1 VTVTERAR
9 FSDLFEARERLSE
22 AELRFEKRRRTV
34 GLVLGPLAFLALMIV
49 PPAGLAPSA
58 ARLTAVL
65 AWVLIWWI
73 TEAVPIPIT
82 ALLGPGLGVACG
94 VGGAGEM
101 FAPFGDPII
110 FLFLGSFVIAEA
122 MFATGLDRRMAY
134 GILSRRW
141 VGSSATRILVAV
153 TAITAG
159 LSMWLSNTATAAMMY
174 PIGMSILLAM
184 SRLLERARG
193 EKVDLTRLKYGTAL
207 MLVIAYAA
215 SIGGIGTPVG
225 TPPNLI
231 ALGQLETLAHIR
243 ISFFQWMLLGVPVML
258 VMVAVLV
265 GYMRWALP
273 PEVNVISGSREYIT
287 TERAALGP
295 LTVGERNVLLAF
307 GLTVALWVLPG
318 VLALFAGSGSALAK
332 TIQVSLPE
340 GVVALFGAGLLFILP
355 VSWKERRFTMTWNQA
370 VRIDWG
376 TLMLFGGGLSL
387 GAAMFRTGLAAAV
400 GHGLVELT
408 GARSLAALTYLFT
421 FVAIVLTETTSNTAA
436 ATMVCPLAIA
446 AAQAAGVSPVPPTVA
461 AALGASMAF
470 MLPVSTP
477 PNAIVYG
484 SGCVP
489 ITAMLRHGALL
500 DLVSFVVAPTGVLI
514 ACRILGL

>member
-1 VTVTERAR
+1 VKVAERAR
-9 FSDLFEARERLSE
+9 FSDLFEAKERLSD
-22 AELRFEKRRRTV
+22 AELRFEKRRRTI
-34 GLVLGPLAFLALMIV
+34 GLVVGPLAFLALMIV
-49 PPAGLAPSA
+49 PPAGLAPGA

-65 AWVLIWWI
+65 AWVLTWWI

-82 ALLGPGLGVACG
+82 ALLGPGLAVACG

-134 GILSRRW
+134 GILSMRW
-141 VGSSATRILVAV
+141 VGSSATRILLAV
-153 TAITAG
+153 MAITAG
-159 LSMWLSNTATAAMMY
+159 LSMWLSNTATTAMMY
-174 PIGMSILLAM
+174 PIGMSILVAM

-193 EKVDLTRLKYGTAL
+193 EKVDFTRLRYGTAL
-207 MLVIAYAA
+207 MLVTAYAA

-231 ALGQLETLAHIR
+231 ALGQLEALAHIR
-243 ISFFQWMLLGVPVML
+243 IPFFQWMLVAVPVMF
-258 VMVAVLV
+258 VMVLVLV

-273 PEVNVISGSREYIT
+273 PEVTVISGSREHIVA
-287 TERAALGP
+287 ERAALGR
-295 LTVGERNVLLAF
+295 LTVGERNVLVAF
-307 GLTVALWVLPG
+307 SLTVTLWVLPG
-318 VLALFAGSGSALAK
+318 LLTLIAGPGSALVK
-332 TIQVSLPE
+332 TIQASLPE
-340 GVVALFGAGLLFILP
+340 GVVALFGAGLLFVLP
-355 VSWKERRFTMTWNQA
+355 VNWKERRFTMSWSQA

-376 TLMLFGGGLSL
+376 TLLLFGGGISL
-387 GAAMFRTGLAAAV
+387 GAAMFRTGLAASV
-400 GHGLVELT
+400 GHGLVNLT
-408 GARSLAALTYLFT
+408 GARSLAALTYLFA
-421 FVAIVLTETTSNTAA
+421 FVSVVLTETTSNTAA

-446 AAQAAGVSPVPPTVA
+446 AAQAAGVSVIPPTVA
-461 AALGASMAF
+461 TALGASMAF

-489 ITAMLRHGALL
+489 ITAMLRHGVLL
-500 DLVSFVVAPTGVLI
+500 DLASCVIAPTGVLMM
-514 ACRILGL
+514 CHLLGL

>member
-1 VTVTERAR
+1 MSERAR
-9 FSDLFEARERLSE
+9 FADLFEARERLSD
-22 AELRFEKRRRTV
+22 AELRFERRRRTLGLLV
-34 GLVLGPLAFLALMIV
+34 GPVAFLILMAA
-49 PPAGLAPSA
+49 PPGGLSLPAG
-58 ARLTAVL
+58 RLTAVL
-65 AWVLIWWI
+65 ALVLVWWI
-73 TEAVPIPIT
+73 TEAVPIPVT
-82 ALLGPGLGVACG
+82 ALLGPALAVVCG
-94 VGGAGEM
+94 VGGVTEM

-110 FLFLGSFVIAEA
+110 FLFLGSFVLAEA

-134 GILSRRW
+134 AILSRRW

-153 TAITAG
+153 MAITAG
-159 LSMWLSNTATAAMMY
+159 LSMWLSNTATAAMIY

-184 SRLLERARG
+184 SRLLEKAQG
-193 EKVDLTRLKYGTAL
+193 EKVDFTRLRYGTAL

-231 ALGQLETLAHIR
+231 ALGQLDTLAHVR
-243 ISFFQWMLLGVPVML
+243 IPFFQWMLLGVPVML
-258 VMVAVLV
+258 VMAAALV
-265 GYMRWALP
+265 GYLRWALP
-273 PEVNVISGSREYIT
+273 PEVTEISGSREHIAA
-287 TERAALGP
+287 ERAALGR
-295 LTVGERNVLLAF
+295 LGVGERNVLVAF

-318 VLALFAGSGSALAK
+318 VLALFAGPASGLAR
-332 TIQVSLPE
+332 TVQASLPE
-340 GVVALFGAGLLFILP
+340 GVVALFGASLLFILP

-400 GHGLVELT
+400 GNGLIALT
-408 GARSLAALTYLFT
+408 GAHSLAALTYLFA

-446 AAQAAGVSPVPPTVA
+446 AAQAAGVSPVPPAVA

-489 ITAMLRHGALL
+489 ITAMLRHGLVL
-500 DLVSFVVAPTGVLI
+500 DLVSCVVAPTGVLI
-514 ACRILGL
+514 ACRVLGL